1 MSRSAETVARGGGV
15 VERITR
21 GRRVPIIGLL
31 PVQST
36 LPLWL
41 LGGLVALV
49 ALASSVHGAVDIP
62 WQALPRLL
70 FGSVPPDEAL
80 WQEVLWQV
88 RLPRVLFSLLVGAAL
103 ALCGAVM
110 QALFRNPLADP
121 GLVGISMGGAAGA
134 VIAIVLLSGGLWLVA
149 PAAFVGSLIAAL
161 AAWTLG
167 RRYPGVAGI
176 LLAGIAIN
184 TMAGAIIGMMVFMAD
199 DAQLRD
205 LTFWNLGSLAGGR
218 WSWLA
223 VLFPWVGLWSVWLLS
238 RWRLLNALLLG
249 EREALHLGF
258 PIVAA
263 RRNLL
268 WVVALI
274 VGPLV
279 AVTGGIAFVGLVVPH
294 LVRMVLGANHH
305 RLLPAS
311 VLLGA
316 LTLALAD
323 WLART
328 IVMPAELPIGLVTA
342 LLGGPFFLYLLARG
356 K

>member
-1 MSRSAETVARGGGV
+1 MSRSGEPAAAQAAVSRA
-15 VERITR
+15 
-21 GRRVPIIGLL
+21 
-31 PVQST
+31 
-36 LPLWL
+36 
-41 LGGLVALV
+41 
-49 ALASSVHGAVDIP
+49 ASSGFSLTLKSRSMAAPLGVLGVLLVVVTLAASSHGAMDIP

-70 FGSVPPDEAL
+70 VGAAAPDEAL

-88 RLPRVLFSLLVGAAL
+88 RLPRVIFSLLVGAAL
-103 ALCGAVM
+103 ALCGAAM

-134 VIAIVLLSGGLWLVA
+134 VIAIVLLGGGLWLVA

-161 AAWTLG
+161 TAWTLG

-184 TMAGAIIGMMVFMAD
+184 TIAGAIIGMMVFLAD

-205 LTFWNLGSLAGGR
+205 LTFWNLGSLAGAR

-223 VLFPWVGLWSVWLLS
+223 VLLPWVGLWSIWLLS

-258 PIVAA
+258 PITAA

-294 LVRMVLGANHH
+294 LVRMVLGANHQ

-328 IVMPAELPIGLVTA
+328 VVMPAELPIGLVTA
-342 LLGGPFFLYLLARG
+342 IIGGPFFLYLLARR
-356 K
+356 KR